1 MNRRLVAL
9 VTTAM
14 LLAPVRVR
22 AAEETTLERQ
32 VKAAF
37 LYKFAGYVEWPA
49 TAFPTNDTPV
59 TIGVLGDD
67 ALANE
72 LSALVAGR
80 TSGGRPVAVVRLRA
94 VDPLPDVRVLFVAR
108 SEYEKLEGIALR
120 AQGRPILIVTEH
132 EDAIGRGAMINFV
145 LASGRVRF
153 EVDLGAAAKGNLALS
168 SRMLAVAQ
176 HVLPEAR

>member
-14 LLAPVRVR
+14 LLAPGRTR
-22 AAEETTLERQ
+22 AAEEPTLERQ

-37 LYKFAGYVEWPA
+37 LYKFAGYVEWP
-49 TAFPTNDTPV
+49 TGAFPTDDTPV

-80 TSGGRPVAVVRLRA
+80 TSGGRPVAVVRLRV
-94 VDPLPDVRVLFVAR
+94 VDPVPDVRVLFVAR
-108 SEYEKLEGIALR
+108 SEYEKLEGIALH
-120 AQGRPILIVTEH
+120 AQGRPILIVAEH
-132 EDAIGRGAMINFV
+132 EDAIGHGAMINFI
-145 LASGRVRF
+145 LSGGRVRF
-153 EVDLGAAAKGNLALS
+153 EVDLGAVAQGNLALS

>member
-1 MNRRLVAL
+1 MNRRVMALVA
-9 VTTAM
+9 TAM
-14 LLAPVRVR
+14 LLAPGRPR
-22 AAEETTLERQ
+22 AAEEATLERQ

-37 LYKFAGYVEWPA
+37 LYKFAGYVDWPQGVFA
-49 TAFPTNDTPV
+49 ASDSPV

-72 LSALVAGR
+72 LSSLVSGR
-80 TSGGRPVAVVRLRA
+80 TSGGRPVAVVRLRVA
-94 VDPLPDVRVLFVAR
+94 DPLPEVRVLFVAR
-108 SEYEKLEGIALR
+108 EEYEKLEGVALR

-132 EDAIGRGAMINFV
+132 EDAIGHGAMINFI
-145 LASGRVRF
+145 LKGGRVRF
-153 EVDLGAAAKGNLALS
+153 EVDLGAVAQGNLALS